1 MGVIIKRDEQK
12 YVKVLKIHKL
22 VCDKCGSE
30 DNLIDINKNGFK
42 HKPVSIKCN
51 NCDSKSEYF
60 SVEDYNAL
68 IKNLTEVE
76 YIKIE
81 ELEGLIK

>member
-42 HKPVSIKCN
+42 YKPVSIKCN